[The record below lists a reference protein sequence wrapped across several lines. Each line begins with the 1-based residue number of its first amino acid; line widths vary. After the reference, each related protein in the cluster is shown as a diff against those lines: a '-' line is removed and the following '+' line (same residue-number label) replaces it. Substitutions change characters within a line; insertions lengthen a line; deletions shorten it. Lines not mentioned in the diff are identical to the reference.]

1 MSAKVGKDML
11 LHRLTILRILR
22 EQTKLRWRF
31 AISTHHPRGNRHYIQ
46 GSIARDKSASAMS
59 HDIRHTVAC
68 ECKAFYVPTAI
79 GFRMP
84 SCWVAATGQTEK
96 FIERPR

>member
-11 LHRLTILRILR
+11 LHRLTILGILR

-31 AISTHHPRGNRHYIQ
+31 AISTHHPRGHRHYIQ

-59 HDIRHTVAC
+59 HDIQLRVNAKRLCTYGHRFSYAKLLGCGHGTN
-68 ECKAFYVPTAI
+68 
-79 GFRMP
+79 
-84 SCWVAATGQTEK
+84 
-96 FIERPR
+96 